1 MQNLITAF
9 KALGDQTRLK
19 LFKLVALEELCVC
32 ELEELLNVS
41 QSAVSQHLAKLKA
54 AGLVRERRQGQ
65 WVYYKANRQQVDR
78 VLAGMIEL
86 LDADLGNV
94 PEMAAEHQRRSG
106 LIRANL
112 CK

>member
-19 LFKLVALEELCVC
+19 AFKLVATEELCVC
-32 ELEELLNVS
+32 ELEELLGIS

-65 WVYYKANRQQVDR
+65 WVYYFADREPLAQVATALQ
-78 VLAGMIEL
+78 VL
-86 LDADLGNV
+86 LDADLGAV
-94 PEMAAEHQRRSG
+94 PEMAAEHQRRRS
-106 LIRANL
+106 LVRANR